1 MSSPLPTTWGH
12 GGPARGGGA
21 LSIGTGAAALV
32 PSLLTFR
39 VPSDAW
45 DSESDRLPGT
55 SPRRPRGAL
64 QGDAAARLS
73 LGPPQPPP
81 SSPGRVLCPRDPFP
95 ATVLR
100 GSAEHAFSGEC
111 FYNYLASVA
120 TRGPGRRD
128 FCRVSVSV
136 VVDVLLQKNM
146 GESLLRC
153 RTFYSKL
160 LAGWK
165 FFSREVCTFMLLR
178 ILGGGLGGREL
189 CSGWGSAQR
198 RGVSAARAVP
208 HGHPGGACVWS
219 ACGAHDSQPRHLGR
233 PVRIRPYWPLGLH
246 KQTPPAGAPSRSGGC
261 KSKVSV
267 LQGWLH
273 SEALLLACRWPP
285 PCCGGFGV

>member
-12 GGPARGGGA
+12 GGPARGGG
-21 LSIGTGAAALV
+21 AALV

-178 ILGGGLGGREL
+178 VLEGGLGGREL
-189 CSGWGSAQR
+189 CSGWGSA
-198 RGVSAARAVP
+198 
-208 HGHPGGACVWS
+208 
-219 ACGAHDSQPRHLGR
+219 
-233 PVRIRPYWPLGLH
+233 
-246 KQTPPAGAPSRSGGC
+246 
-261 KSKVSV
+261 
-267 LQGWLH
+267 
-273 SEALLLACRWPP
+273 
-285 PCCGGFGV
+285 

>member
-21 LSIGTGAAALV
+21 LSISTGAAALV

-64 QGDAAARLS
+64 QGDAAVRLS

-160 LAGWK
+160 FAGWK

-178 ILGGGLGGREL
+178 VLGGGLGGREL

-208 HGHPGGACVWS
+208 HGHPGGCVCVVSVRRTRFS
-219 ACGAHDSQPRHLGR
+219 ATSSGPSCPHP
-233 PVRIRPYWPLGLH
+233 PVLAARAA
-246 KQTPPAGAPSRSGGC
+246 PANPTARAPSRSGGY

-273 SEALLLACRWPP
+273 SEALLLACRWPL